1 MGSIKAREAI
11 AIKCGAA
18 AAAAGIRRDAVSAT
32 GGTGWC
38 AAAARTK
45 HWDSSLTARVQLS
58 SAGRC
63 SRSLRGARGTAA
75 MQQEALVT
83 QLLQDDQ
90 LAEAVATVQQD
101 VASINRQ
108 QGLIEEYVQRQQ
120 QR

>member
-1 MGSIKAREAI
+1 
-11 AIKCGAA
+11 
-18 AAAAGIRRDAVSAT
+18 
-32 GGTGWC
+32 
-38 AAAARTK
+38 
-45 HWDSSLTARVQLS
+45 
-58 SAGRC
+58 
-63 SRSLRGARGTAA
+63 